1 MWETFFQRIMSS
13 LWWLSLS
20 IAIWLM
26 RKSPTT
32 LPPVRQHLLFS
43 ESEIEQALTSVLQ
56 LAHIRTSLNDS
67 SMQSPGKFPFQTE
80 SHDDDEEWINEEEIE
95 VPTYL
100 HFYCTSEI
108 PDCLAVVRFTLWDD
122 LGVAAVTEEVYK
134 DAPEEGLPTPEIEM
148 DFEIEAP
155 TTQQLQKLLWDE
167 VTKYHP
173 HLEQPQM

>member
-1 MWETFFQRIMSS
+1 
-13 LWWLSLS
+13 
-20 IAIWLM
+20 M

-134 DAPEEGLPTPEIEM
+134 DAPEEMFRLDSEVQSCMSEGIDCAVMSAYDIEM
-148 DFEIEAP
+148 FPYIYGVVSGLITE
-155 TTQQLQKLLWDE
+155 
-167 VTKYHP
+167 
-173 HLEQPQM
+173 